1 VKRLFSK
8 PQKRKIF
15 LQTYGDSLTE
25 GYPYSPAKSWASLLA
40 TQLGTGIV
48 ISGANGR
55 LIQEMLLEKEE
66 HLEGQDTAYVTLLGG
81 TNDIYLGHDPDDV
94 FLQLKELHHWVEI
107 QGKQPI
113 ICLPPPSLDDLI
125 EVELIAY
132 REELRDWS
140 IRSGKPF
147 IDFDYL
153 FRNEKGEILTKLY
166 HDPCHPNEEGY
177 QKMAKQAGIFFK
189 PLFDKW
195 KK

>member
-1 VKRLFSK
+1 MFSK

-55 LIQEMLLEKEE
+55 LIQEMLLEKEAY
-66 HLEGQDTAYVTLLGG
+66 LQGQDSAYVTLLGG
-81 TNDIYLGHDPDDV
+81 TNDIYLNHDPDDV
-94 FLQLKELHHWVEI
+94 FLQLKELHQWVEM
-107 QGKQPI
+107 QGKRPI
-113 ICLPPPSLDDLI
+113 ICLPPPSLDDPIEARLI
-125 EVELIAY
+125 VY
-132 REELRDWS
+132 REELRDWAIS
-140 IRSGKPF
+140 SSKPF

-153 FRNEKGEILTKLY
+153 LKKEKGEILSKLY
-166 HDPCHPNEEGY
+166 HDSCHPSEEGY
-177 QKMAKQAGIFFK
+177 QKMAKQAEIFFR
-189 PLFDKW
+189 PLFEKW